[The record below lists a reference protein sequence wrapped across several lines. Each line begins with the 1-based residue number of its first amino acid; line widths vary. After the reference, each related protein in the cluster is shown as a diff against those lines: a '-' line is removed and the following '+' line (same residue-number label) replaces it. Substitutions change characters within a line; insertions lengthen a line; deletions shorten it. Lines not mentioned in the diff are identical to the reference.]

1 MARWD
6 VLYLFCLMLLAN
18 NCVNYSS
25 CSYYGRHYNIYG
37 LESEK
42 VCHMLGIKS
51 TIETNDAAAMVLP
64 KQMFEHWEVLQNVH
78 CKFVIKAAKGDG
90 LFGVI
95 QKMSFRKNG
104 TQCLDYV
111 QFKRKDNHRTEK
123 FCGTLDRSRTKYYPV
138 PEPEHSE
145 YSSVPV
151 AAART
156 FAEYDPSG
164 RKSGGELETEIFISK
179 NKLENDEFLALSIVY
194 TPYKSCNNTDPAKY
208 TPILLNTCLQ
218 KDFFC
223 DGIYNCAPDI
233 CSDEEKCPTNA
244 NEFISTGTG
253 TKVTVGAVTTMILCF
268 IIFVMGLWI
277 CKRSQK
283 LCWSLDCSDPTVC
296 SSRPGPLPHE
306 TEGTVNPPV
315 PTAPMLEVAVSSTV
329 ADKDLPPSYD
339 SLFPEP
345 SNPVRS

>member
-6 VLYLFCLMLLAN
+6 VLYLLCLLLLAN
-18 NCVNYSS
+18 NYVNYSS
-25 CSYYGRHYNIYG
+25 CTYYGGHYDKYG

-42 VCHMLGIKS
+42 ICHKLGIKS
-51 TIETNDAAAMVLP
+51 TIEIGELAAVVLP
-64 KQMFEHWEVLQNVH
+64 KHMFERWEVLHDVH
-78 CKFVIKAAKGDG
+78 CKFVVKASKGNG

-95 QKMSFRKNG
+95 QKLSFRKNE

-111 QFKRKDNHRTEK
+111 QFKRRDDHRTER
-123 FCGTLDRSRTKYYPV
+123 FCGTLDRGRTKYYPV
-138 PEPEHSE
+138 PEPEHSM
-145 YSSVPV
+145 YSAEP
-151 AAART
+151 ALTART

-179 NKLENDEFLALSIVY
+179 NKLQDEEFLALSIVY
-194 TPYKSCNNTDPAKY
+194 TPYRSCNNSDPAKY
-208 TPILLNTCLQ
+208 TSIGMNTCLRN
-218 KDFFC
+218 DFFC
-223 DGIYNCAPDI
+223 DGIYNCAPNI
-233 CSDEEKCPTNA
+233 CSDEDKCPTNA

-268 IIFVMGLWI
+268 IIFIMGLWI

-283 LCWSLDCSDPTVC
+283 LCWSLDYSDPTVC

-306 TEGTVNPPV
+306 TLGTVNPPV

-339 SLFPEP
+339 SLFPEQ
-345 SNPVRS
+345 SNTVRS